1 MFGELV
7 GFFPTLPQN
16 SPLYEKSYCIKIILR
31 IFHVYIYLY
40 IYIHVYIYIY
50 IYIYLRIYVL
60 RISYFYIFLCNP
72 FTRITRINK

>member
-50 IYIYLRIYVL
+50 IYIFTYLRIT
-60 RISYFYIFLCNP
+60 YFVFLYFLMQP
-72 FTRITRINK
+72 FHKDNTH

>member
-50 IYIYLRIYVL
+50 IYVFTYYVF
-60 RISYFYIFLCNP
+60 RISIFSYATLSQG
-72 FTRITRINK
+72 